1 MAVETSKRKV
11 KCSFTLSPET
21 AGFLRQTRR
30 ERKTRSDSETLDL
43 LLRELLLR
51 QKEQQ
56 VEAAYTQYYDSL
68 SEEDREEQS
77 AWAKN
82 AATDMWIGIPE

>member
-1 MAVETSKRKV
+1 M
-11 KCSFTLSPET
+11 
-21 AGFLRQTRR
+21 
-30 ERKTRSDSETLDL
+30 
-43 LLRELLLR
+43 LR